1 MPRIAAADA
10 LERSLEKSQPPAV
23 WISGEEPLLVI
34 EAADTV
40 RAAARRHGFVE
51 RTVVEVGAR
60 FDTSLLVEA
69 TRSRSL
75 FGGRTLVDIR
85 LAGKPTKDLGEA
97 LSTALSPA
105 DPDTALLITTDR
117 LERATVSTAWFTAL
131 EPRLLWLETPRVDR
145 DALPRWLAGRLQRQ
159 GQRADARVLALI
171 ADRTEGNLLAAH
183 QAIARMG
190 LLLPPGDLSLDA
202 VAELVIDSARYAV
215 FDLFDVALSG
225 DVARAVRTVEGL
237 RSEDAALPLV
247 SWALADGIRRLL
259 KVRALMDGGQPL
271 PAALRGAGIFGRREA
286 LARQAMTRI
295 GGDLLARLLREA
307 ARLDR
312 MAKGVAADDAAG
324 QDPWAAVEA
333 LVVGIA
339 GGRRLSA

>member
-1 MPRIAAADA
+1 
-10 LERSLEKSQPPAV
+10 
-23 WISGEEPLLVI
+23 
-34 EAADTV
+34 
-40 RAAARRHGFVE
+40 
-51 RTVVEVGAR
+51 
-60 FDTSLLVEA
+60 
-69 TRSRSL
+69 
-75 FGGRTLVDIR
+75 
-85 LAGKPTKDLGEA
+85 
-97 LSTALSPA
+97 
-105 DPDTALLITTDR
+105 
-117 LERATVSTAWFTAL
+117 
-131 EPRLLWLETPRVDR
+131 
-145 DALPRWLAGRLQRQ
+145 
-159 GQRADARVLALI
+159 
-171 ADRTEGNLLAAH
+171 
-183 QAIARMG
+183 MG